1 MTSRTRTAVFS
12 FLAVTLAIIVV
23 PAFAQIPDGVSPGAA
38 DRAAKIEGRCP
49 TFIWS
54 PVPGAAFHELVGY
67 RLSKDSESADLS
79 AIDLSDAEQ
88 VLYAKVPGIASAWEP
103 ELAECLT
110 PGGKYVWFVRAV
122 YREEESEVVEA
133 SEWSYG
139 RYFSI
144 SSMPSAQE
152 VEEALTVLRRYT
164 GHQVGPEGLKT
175 ERADTTR
182 AAPSRR
188 VEVPQQVQKSVTS
201 AKAAI
206 KGIVPD
212 TTGETY
218 GVVGTSNSPNGAG
231 VAAANTNGGA
241 DLVIDG
247 SEDGQPD
254 AVITQAGID
263 RASPSEQ
270 WFSLINSDTGVLSL
284 NVEGTIVGDG
294 SGLTAVDADT
304 LDGTEGSDFATEVE
318 AAAIVTAHAAS
329 NEHNWL
335 YFTQKELG
343 TSGGSTVHW
352 GNLTAV
358 PSGLDD
364 GDDNTTYSAGVG
376 LELAGTQFSA
386 IGYSFAPFDNT
397 ITTIDDGGSVDAWS
411 SITIGVDGL
420 PIVSYYE
427 GTARSINV
435 AHCSNLECTSA
446 DIAVVDGSGFS
457 ASDTSITIGAD
468 RLPLVAYYDQA
479 NRYLMVAHCSDL
491 ACTSATLTTVDTVLA
506 PGSGISITI
515 GADGLPIISYLANG
529 SLKVAHCSD
538 SGCTSAALTTIDSTG
553 MAGINSSIMVG
564 ADALPLISYYDLDN
578 NGLKVAHCLV
588 QTCTSATIAT
598 IDSVGDVGYDSSI
611 TLGTDGLAVISYYD
625 YPNGLKV
632 AHCSDLACTSA
643 TTTTVD
649 NAGDIRFNSITI
661 GADGLPVIS
670 YHDLVKGA
678 LKVAH
683 CSDVACTSVT
693 FTAVD
698 GVGAGWISTSITIG
712 ADGLPVISYY
722 DKTAEKLKVAHCA
735 NEFCIP
741 YARRR

>member
-1 MTSRTRTAVFS
+1 
-12 FLAVTLAIIVV
+12 LAIIVV

-38 DRAAKIEGRCP
+38 DRAAEIEGRCP

-54 PVPGAAFHELVGY
+54 PVPGAAFHEVVGY
-67 RLSKDSESADLS
+67 RLPEDSELADPS
-79 AIDLSDAEQ
+79 AIDLADADQ
-88 VLYAKVPGIASAWEP
+88 VLYAKVSGSAPAWEP

-110 PGGKYVWFVRAV
+110 PGGDYVWFVRAV
-122 YREEESEVVEA
+122 YREEDGEVVEA

-144 SSMPSAQE
+144 SSMPSAGE
-152 VEEALTVLRRYT
+152 VEGALRVLRRYAGT
-164 GHQVGPEGLKT
+164 PVDQEGLET
-175 ERADTTR
+175 EQADTKRPT
-182 AAPSRR
+182 PSRR
-188 VEVPQQVQKSVTS
+188 VAVPQQVPKSVTS
-201 AKAAI
+201 AKTAI
-206 KGIVPD
+206 KGTVPD
-212 TTGETY
+212 ATGETY

-254 AVITQAGID
+254 AVFTQAGID
-263 RASPSEQ
+263 RASPAEQ

-329 NEHNWL
+329 ADHDGRYYTEG
-335 YFTQKELG
+335 ELN
-343 TSGGSTVHW
+343 TSGGGGAVHW
-352 GNLTAV
+352 NNLTTV

-364 GDDNTTYSAGVG
+364 GDDDTTYTAGVG
-376 LELAGTQFSA
+376 LQLAGTQFSA
-386 IGYSFAPFDNT
+386 IGYSFAPLDNT
-397 ITTIDDGGSVDAWS
+397 ITTIDDGGPVDAGTS
-411 SITIGVDGL
+411 VTIGVDGL
-420 PIVSYYE
+420 PVVSYYE
-427 GTARSINV
+427 GTTRSVNV

-446 DIAVVDGSGFS
+446 DISEVDASGFA

-468 RLPLVAYYDQA
+468 RLPLVSYYDQA

-491 ACTSATLTTVDTVLA
+491 ECTSATLTTVDTVVA
-506 PGSGISITI
+506 PGTGTSITI
-515 GADGLPIISYLANG
+515 GADGLPIISYLAN
-529 SLKVAHCSD
+529 SDLKVAHCSD

-553 MAGINSSIMVG
+553 VAGYNSSIVVG
-564 ADALPLISYYDLDN
+564 ADGLPLISYYDLATND
-578 NGLKVAHCLV
+578 LKVAHCSV
-588 QTCTSATIAT
+588 QTCTSATLAT
-598 IDSVGDVGYDSSI
+598 IDSAGDVGFDSSI
-611 TLGTDGLAVISYYD
+611 TLGTDGLALISYYD

-643 TTTTVD
+643 TTTMVD

-683 CSDVACTSVT
+683 CSDLACTSVT